1 MNTLEK
7 FYDDTEQA
15 NVRYVGFASSDLRY
29 DMAIVYSGMF
39 FGKPLV
45 ICLQTG
51 KSVLLD
57 SSDIEDLEFLMRSFR
72 IDTLQQAAELSDF
85 FREVIPSVQLTTQY
99 E

>member
-1 MNTLEK
+1 MNALEK

-29 DMAIVYSGMF
+29 DLAIVYSSMF

-45 ICLQTG
+45 VCLQTG
-51 KSVLLD
+51 KAALLD
-57 SSDIEDLEFLMRSFR
+57 SLDIEDLELLKQTFR
-72 IDTLQQAAELSDF
+72 TDTLQQASELSDF
-85 FREVIPSVQLTTQY
+85 FKDVIPAGHLTTQY

>member
-1 MNTLEK
+1 MNALEK

-29 DMAIVYSGMF
+29 DLAIVYSSMF

-51 KSVLLD
+51 KAALLD
-57 SSDIEDLEFLMRSFR
+57 STDIEDLELLKHTFR
-72 IDTLQQAAELSDF
+72 TETLQQASELSDF
-85 FREVIPSVQLTTQY
+85 FKEVIPDVQLTTEY

>member
-1 MNTLEK
+1 MYVSEK

-15 NVRYVGFASSDLRY
+15 NVRYVGFASCDLRY
-29 DMAIVYSGMF
+29 DLAIVYSNMF

-51 KSVLLD
+51 KAALLD
-57 SSDIEDLEFLMRSFR
+57 SSDIEDLDLLQHTFR
-72 IDTLQQAAELSDF
+72 TDTLQQASELSDF
-85 FREVIPSVQLTTQY
+85 FKEVIPAVQLTTEY

>member
-1 MNTLEK
+1 MNALEK

-15 NVRYVGFASSDLRY
+15 NVRYVGFASSDRRY
-29 DMAIVYSGMF
+29 DLAIVYSSMF

-51 KSVLLD
+51 KAALLD
-57 SSDIEDLEFLMRSFR
+57 SSDIEDLELLKHTFR
-72 IDTLQQAAELSDF
+72 TENLQQASELSDF
-85 FREVIPSVQLTTQY
+85 FKEVIPDVQLTTEY